1 MNQGTY
7 PLAAAMVNQ
16 LNRVDMI
23 SNNLANANTVGFK
36 QEGMTEGSFN
46 NYLNRAQQEGFTP
59 TKINTITNTI
69 PKLDGK
75 YINEEI
81 GPIVETGDALDFAL
95 KDSNSF
101 FKVMNEGGQ
110 VEYTRDG
117 SFKIMDNFLVDS
129 KGRNILDNN
138 NEPIVAEDDYINQIS
153 VVKIDFKDL
162 EKVGYNNYKTKPGA
176 QVEQLELNDG
186 EMMQGALEK
195 SNINTVSTMVALID
209 ANRRFQQTQKG
220 ISAID
225 EMNTNVIDK
234 IGNNIQ

>member
-75 YINEEI
+75 YINEEV

-225 EMNTNVIDK
+225 EMNSNVIDK
-234 IGNNIQ
+234 IGNNMQ

>member
-23 SNNLANANTVGFK
+23 SNNLANANTTGFK
-36 QEGMTEGSFN
+36 QEGMSEGSFN
-46 NYLNRAQQEGFTP
+46 HYLQRAESEGFTP
-59 TKINTITNTI
+59 NKVNTITNTI
-69 PKLDGK
+69 PKLNGK
-75 YINEEI
+75 YINEEV
-81 GPIVETGDALDFAL
+81 GPIVATGNALDFAL

-101 FKVMNEGGQ
+101 FKVLNDNGQ

-117 SFKIMDNFLVDS
+117 SFKILDNMLVDS

-138 NEPIVAEDDYINQIS
+138 NEPIATEDDYINLIS

-162 EKVGYNNYKTKPGA
+162 EKVGYNNYKTKEGA
-176 QVEQLELNDG
+176 QIEQLELNDG
-186 EMMQGALEK
+186 EILQGSLEK

-220 ISAID
+220 ITTID
-225 EMNTNVIDK
+225 ELNAKVIDK
-234 IGNNIQ
+234 IGNNTR